1 MNHRQPSPPSRASKQ
16 GAGAS
21 ILVVD
26 DDIAQR
32 DLLRFELN
40 RCGYQVMLAR
50 DGSEAIARV
59 SEHNFDVI
67 VTDIRMPG
75 LSGLELLRSI
85 KGVTPDSEV
94 LVVTG
99 YVDLALAM
107 SCVHAGAFDFISKPV
122 NMPQLLHA
130 LQRAVEGIQKRGG
143 AALYEAIQTIF
154 ERHGQ
159 ADLPKTIVD
168 VTLRM
173 MHADDVSLMLP
184 NSEGQLYL
192 AHSHGLS
199 QELQG
204 TVLQAAGEGV
214 AGKVMESRRPLL
226 LNTGTDATG
235 GPDPASNS
243 VRKVHSSIVYPLVA
257 NERVLGVLNIS
268 RLSNQVQY
276 NDTDMQRASVLATQ
290 ALLALENLELVQRM
304 ILSERL
310 VALGKLT
317 AEVAHE
323 VNNPLACIVANLA
336 YLRQG
341 LDKVDEAPVDAA
353 WLGEARQALRD
364 SEQGATRIAEVV
376 RNMQNMGD
384 GSVERREPMDVNGLL
399 HSALRIARVQM
410 KTTTRLETSFG
421 ENVRVNV
428 NSGRMSQVLINM
440 LVNAAQAVAEQPAD
454 AQLIRI
460 ESILAEGVV
469 QVRIQ
474 DSGAGIAPG
483 HLARIFDPFFTTKGP
498 GRGTG
503 LGLSIS
509 RAIVREHGGD
519 VRVESVVGSGTT
531 FIITLPPA
539 PPGRA

>member
-1 MNHRQPSPPSRASKQ
+1 MKRIHASV
-16 GAGAS
+16 GREITERGTGAS

-26 DDIAQR
+26 DDITQR
-32 DLLRFELN
+32 SLLQRELG
-40 RCGYQVMLAR
+40 RHGYQVALAR
-50 DGSEAIARV
+50 DGTEAMGRLR
-59 SEHNFDVI
+59 ENNFDVI

-85 KGVTPDSEV
+85 KEATADTEV

-122 NMPQLLHA
+122 NMPQLVHA
-130 LQRAVEGIQKRGG
+130 IHRAVEGMKKRGG

-168 VTLRM
+168 VTLRVM
-173 MHADDVSLMLP
+173 RADDVSLMLP
-184 NSEGQLYL
+184 NSDGQLYL
-192 AHSHGLS
+192 AYSHGLS
-199 QELQG
+199 EELQG
-204 TVLQAAGEGV
+204 QVLQAAGEGV

-226 LNTGTDATG
+226 MNTSSEADSGV
-235 GPDPASNS
+235 GPETSS
-243 VRKVHSSIVYPLVA
+243 GRKVSSSIVYPLVA

-276 NDTDMQRASVLATQ
+276 NEADMQRASVLATQ

-323 VNNPLACIVANLA
+323 VNNPLACITANLA
-336 YLRQG
+336 FLRQG
-341 LDKVDEAPVDAA
+341 LDKIETSPIDAA
-353 WLGEARQALRD
+353 WLAEAREALRD
-364 SEQGATRIAEVV
+364 SEHGATRIADVV
-376 RNMQNMGD
+376 KNMRNMGD
-384 GSVERREPMDVNGLL
+384 GSVERREPLDINALL
-399 HSALRIARVQM
+399 HAALRIARVQM
-410 KTTTRLETSFG
+410 KTTTRLETSLG
-421 ENVRVNV
+421 ENVRAYV
-428 NSGRMSQVLINM
+428 NSGRMSQVFINM
-440 LVNAAQAVAEQPAD
+440 LVNAAQAVADQPAD

-460 ESILAEGVV
+460 ESALLEGAI

-474 DSGAGIAPG
+474 DSGVGIAPG
-483 HLARIFDPFFTTKGP
+483 HLGRIFDPFFTTKGP

-519 VRVESVVGSGTT
+519 VRIESAVGVGTN
-531 FIITLPPA
+531 FIVTLPAA
-539 PPGRA
+539 PP